1 MRLAGSDSRM
11 LLDGEVMV
19 EGPVQAMVIDL
30 LDWETVK

>member
-1 MRLAGSDSRM
+1 M